1 MRVLVTGAAGF
12 IGSHLVQRLV
22 LDGHEVVGFD
32 NFSTGYQ
39 RNIDRIDGDFEFN
52 QGDLRNEDDVRRAVR
67 GVDLVYHQGAL
78 ASVPRSIAD
87 PQTTFAVNV
96 TGTLNLLVAARDAGV
111 RRLVFASSSSVY
123 GDSPV
128 SPKHEGLTPNPLS
141 PYAVSKLS
149 AEQLCTVFNDLYD
162 IETVSLR
169 YFNVFGPYQD
179 PESPYAAVIPK
190 FLRALADG
198 ERPVVFG
205 DGEQS
210 RGFTYVDD
218 VVNGNM
224 LAGIVPS
231 AAGKVMNVAADRS
244 VSVNAALAMICGL
257 LDRPV
262 EADHQPPRPGEIRDS
277 RADLSLARDVLGF
290 ELQVPFEDGV
300 ARTVDA
306 FPRVYPVAVAW

>member
-1 MRVLVTGAAGF
+1 MKVLVTGAAGF

-22 LDGHEVVGFD
+22 RDGHDVVGFD

-39 RNIDRIDGDFEFN
+39 RNLDRIDGDFAFVE
-52 QGDLRNEDDVRRAVR
+52 GDLRNEDDVRRAVR
-67 GVDLVYHQGAL
+67 GVELVYHQGAL
-78 ASVPRSIAD
+78 ASVPRSIDD

-141 PYAVSKLS
+141 PYAVSKLT

-190 FLRALADG
+190 FLRALAEDR
-198 ERPVVFG
+198 RPIVFG

-218 VVNGNM
+218 VVEGNV
-224 LAGIVPS
+224 LAGMVPT
-231 AAGKVMNVAADRS
+231 AAGRVMNLASDRS
-244 VSVNAALAMICGL
+244 ISVNAALEMICAL

-262 EADHQPPRPGEIRDS
+262 EADYQPPRPGEIRDS
-277 RADLSLARDVLGF
+277 RADLSCARDVLGF
-290 ELQVPFEDGV
+290 ELRVPFEDGV
-300 ARTVDA
+300 ARTVEA
-306 FPRVYPVAVAW
+306 FPRSYPVAVTW

>member
-1 MRVLVTGAAGF
+1 MSILVTGAAGF

-22 LDGHEVVGFD
+22 RDGHAVTGFD
-32 NFSTGYQ
+32 NFSTGYR
-39 RNIDRIDGDFEFN
+39 RNLHRIEGDFQFIE
-52 QGDLRNEDDVRRAVR
+52 GDLRSEEDVRRAVA
-67 GVDLVYHQGAL
+67 GAELIYHQGAL

-87 PQTTFAVNV
+87 PKTTFDVNV
-96 TGTLNLLVAARDAGV
+96 TGTLNLLVAARDAGA
-111 RRLVFASSSSVY
+111 RRFVFASSSSVY

-128 SPKHEGLTPNPLS
+128 SPKHEDLTPHPLS
-141 PYAVSKLS
+141 PYAISKLTG
-149 AEQLCTVFNDLYD
+149 EQLCTVFDELYE

-198 ERPVVFG
+198 ELPIVFG

-218 VVNGNM
+218 VVDGNL
-224 LAGIVPS
+224 LAGAVPG
-231 AAGKVMNVAADRS
+231 AAGKVMNLASDRS
-244 VSVNAALAMICGL
+244 VRVNTALEMICAF

-262 EADHQPPRPGEIRDS
+262 KADYQPPRPGDIRDS
-277 RADLSLARDVLGF
+277 LADLGRAREVLGF
-290 ELQVPFEDGV
+290 ELKTPFEEGL
-300 ARTVDA
+300 ARTVEA
-306 FPRVYPVAVAW
+306 FPRSYPVAAGW